1 MIDTRLPVIPGMR
14 GFTLMVEHTVVNI
27 ENLINNIIEESICPI
42 KLLCQR
48 KLIRS
53 GYHSPA
59 SAYTLL
65 EREDK
70 ND

>member
-1 MIDTRLPVIPGMR
+1 
-14 GFTLMVEHTVVNI
+14 VVNI